1 MKFGY
6 DVPFSLD
13 WQDPVTY
20 NAVQEDVQIS
30 NNDSSSTEL
39 TQLFVV
45 PCTFSYGVNIYNNYE
60 YSMKVD
66 ELFKIEIQNAYSI

>member
-1 MKFGY
+1 MKFGSNEA
-6 DVPFSLD
+6 FRLE

-20 NAVQEDVQIS
+20 NTVQEDVRIS
-30 NNDSSSTEL
+30 NNGSSTEEL

-45 PCTFSYGVNIYNNYE
+45 PCTFSYGVNIYNDFG

-66 ELFKIEIQNAYSI
+66 ELFKIEINNAYSI

>member
-6 DVPFSLD
+6 NAPFRVE

-20 NAVQEDVQIS
+20 NTVQEDVRIS
-30 NNDSSSTEL
+30 NSDSSTTEL

-45 PCTFSYGVNIYNNYE
+45 PCTFGYGVNIYNSYG

-66 ELFKIEIQNAYSI
+66 ELFKIEIANAY